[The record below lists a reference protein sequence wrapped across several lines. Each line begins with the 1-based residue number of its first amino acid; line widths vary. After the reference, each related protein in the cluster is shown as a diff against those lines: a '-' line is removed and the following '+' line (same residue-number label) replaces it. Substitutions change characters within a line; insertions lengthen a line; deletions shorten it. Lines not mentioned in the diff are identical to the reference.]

1 MSGRCP
7 AGADKLMLHAHGR
20 NKSHVPDMTK
30 QKITPYRPMK
40 ILRSLTLAELIS
52 LFFPELN
59 NSFAI
64 QYFALQFSHFRL
76 NLSLQK

>member
-30 QKITPYRPMK
+30 QKITPYRPMR
-40 ILRSLTLAELIS
+40 ILRSLTLAELIG
-52 LFFPELN
+52 LFFQN
-59 NSFAI
+59 
-64 QYFALQFSHFRL
+64 
-76 NLSLQK
+76 